1 LALGNEEALMRQS
14 TIPQDLIIDHLL
26 RARDCCGSRF
36 WNAFNSAGQTTI
48 TMLVVEKTITDDVV
62 EEKIKDLKPIHPELA
77 RVAETIHEM
86 DLKETV
92 NAILVIDALEALL
105 KVHAMREARGTALTD
120 EMAQHIVME
129 LKPKHPILA
138 AVIERGHRMDLKETV
153 GALIVVDALKRF
165 LKIHAARLATD

>member
-1 LALGNEEALMRQS
+1 MHLRQGLRLWNLFNLSCLAK
-14 TIPQDLIIDHLL
+14 
-26 RARDCCGSRF
+26 
-36 WNAFNSAGQTTI
+36 I
-48 TMLVVEKTITDDVV
+48 TMLIVEKTITDDMV
-62 EEKIKDLKPIHPELA
+62 EEKIKELKPIHPELA
-77 RVAETIHEM
+77 QVAETIHEM

-120 EMAQHIVME
+120 EMAQHIVTE
-129 LKPKHPILA
+129 LKPKHPVLA

-153 GALIVVDALKRF
+153 GALIVVDAVKRF